1 MKNFSLYA
9 LILLVIFAG
18 GTSVGIVYHD
28 WFLSWFE
35 ETADSQGQVKTE
47 VIVAQGRLVPFN
59 QISNVSAPIGQKVER
74 YLVEVDKYL
83 TEEVK
88 VTKGQEIAV
97 LAGMSLLQ
105 KQKELAVAR
114 QNDAKLELKN
124 AVAEAEAAKIAAD
137 MAVKEAELKL
147 AHVEANEDQSLNERK
162 IDHARSKLE
171 RTKKLLANEN
181 TRELISEHE
190 LEDRKID
197 LAQAEDELTKAID
210 EIARAKEGAQQALS
224 SALENQRLAKEALDR
239 AKDAEKNL
247 PETLKQNVL
256 LAEAQIELSRIR
268 APKDGTI
275 LKVYVK
281 EGEAAVNT
289 PLLQTGDLEN
299 MQCIA
304 EVADRM
310 INQIVPGA
318 NVTISSPAFGK
329 SDGGES
335 SIKGKVVSIG
345 KIIGESN
352 LPSPNPLALVDKKTV
367 DVTIEI
373 DKGDLAKAR
382 SFVNLQV
389 SVEITPKK
397 SDSASKQQ

>member
-18 GTSVGIVYHD
+18 GTSVGIVYHE
-28 WFLSWFE
+28 WFYSWFE
-35 ETADSQGQVKTE
+35 ETPDSQGQAKTE

-97 LAGMSLLQ
+97 LAGMSLLE
-105 KQKELAVAR
+105 KQLDLAEAR
-114 QNDAKLELKN
+114 KSDAKLELKN

-147 AHVEANEDQSLNERK
+147 AHVEANEDQSLNQRK

-247 PETLKQNVL
+247 PESLNENVL
-256 LAEAQIELSRIR
+256 LAKAQIELSRIR
-268 APKDGTI
+268 APEDGTI

-318 NVTISSPAFGK
+318 EVTISSPAFGK
-329 SDGGES
+329 SDEGKS
-335 SIKGKVVSIG
+335 SIKGEVVSIG

-367 DVTIEI
+367 DVTIKI
-373 DKGDLAKAR
+373 DKDDLATAR
-382 SFVNLQV
+382 KFVNLQV